1 MAQKCRFPQGSRGV
15 FLLLRDAGLRCDDGR
30 CGLSVLLPVYLLPPS
45 VSAHHPLSPRALSL
59 TVSLSLSLS
68 LPKEAAR
75 HTCGV
80 LCDVNTTQCRRAMA
94 AGWCVGGAQHA
105 QVVQEPVETRAGEEA
120 EETTASGKGAG
131 AGLAQATEES
141 EDV

>member
-1 MAQKCRFPQGSRGV
+1 
-15 FLLLRDAGLRCDDGR
+15 
-30 CGLSVLLPVYLLPPS
+30 
-45 VSAHHPLSPRALSL
+45 
-59 TVSLSLSLS
+59 
-68 LPKEAAR
+68 
-75 HTCGV
+75 
-80 LCDVNTTQCRRAMA
+80 MA

-120 EETTASGKGAG
+120 EETTASVKGAG